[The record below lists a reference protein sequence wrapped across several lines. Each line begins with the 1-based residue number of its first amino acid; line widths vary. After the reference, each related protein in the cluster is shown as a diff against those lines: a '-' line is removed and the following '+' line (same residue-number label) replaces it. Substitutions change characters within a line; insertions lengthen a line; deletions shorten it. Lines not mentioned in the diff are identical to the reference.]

1 MKDYYKIDLE
11 AFMQNNADLIRT
23 IKSKAPVYTD
33 ELGLEVVQYINREIK
48 QAHLD
53 YIESLGVKDPYE
65 YYISQHESDRYLAD
79 QLIAQHRAT
88 LHPFTS

>member
-11 AFMQNNADLIRT
+11 VFMQNNVELIRA
-23 IKSKAPVYTD
+23 IKSKAPAYAD
-33 ELGLEVVQYINREIK
+33 ELGLEVIQYINREIK

-65 YYISQHESDRYLAD
+65 HYISQHEEDRSLAE
-79 QLIAQHRAT
+79 QLIAQHRAA
-88 LHPFTS
+88 LHPAP